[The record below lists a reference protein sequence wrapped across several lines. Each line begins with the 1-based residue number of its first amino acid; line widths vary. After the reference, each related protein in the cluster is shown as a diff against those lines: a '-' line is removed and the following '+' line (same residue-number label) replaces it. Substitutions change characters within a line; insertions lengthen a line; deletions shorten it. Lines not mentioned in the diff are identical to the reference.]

1 MIMHDR
7 YFRAWV
13 FDFVLRSFIRL
24 ISMIEV
30 MPTCSS
36 VDLGFERAGLCVKIG
51 AWQILCYFTN
61 ESKFQIS

>member
-1 MIMHDR
+1 MIMHER

-13 FDFVLRSFIRL
+13 FEFVFRSFIRL

-36 VDLGFERAGLCVKIG
+36 VDLGFERAGLCEDWRLADTLLLYK
-51 AWQILCYFTN
+51 
-61 ESKFQIS
+61 